1 MATEVI
7 LQTYRPA
14 YSPDA
19 LTMAVAFSL
28 GKDQGYA
35 CWQDAIEEAE
45 RILELEGEP
54 IPITLSETPQF
65 AAAGD

>member
-1 MATEVI
+1 MAT
-7 LQTYRPA
+7 QTYAPTYR
-14 YSPDA
+14 PDA

-54 IPITLSETPQF
+54 VRCSLSEIPQF
-65 AAAGD
+65 AEAGG